1 MPYVMVPVP
10 EEHVVEVMEFV
21 IRTVARAAFGEWDA
35 ESMEKLFLE
44 SDEVNRSLLSV
55 VARHVSSG
63 KNLTDQAAADSLQL
77 SGREM
82 HGAIR
87 EINEAAKDS
96 NRPLLLYIETVDEAL
111 PNGRVRS
118 QNLVLM
124 RENYARLVREAERAE
139 LTSNPPISPGT
150 E

>member
-124 RENYARLVREAERAE
+124 RDNYARLVREAERAE